1 MTRIL
6 AVDDSKAI
14 RQMVAATLA
23 ADGYDVATADDG
35 SSGLEAAEKEAFDLV
50 ISDVNMPNIDG
61 YEFVRALRNHD
72 NYRHTPVLMLT
83 TEFEDHHKK
92 IGREAGASGWII
104 KPIDPD
110 KLIKAVRRV
119 IN

>member
-14 RQMVAATLA
+14 RQMVAATLQ
-23 ADGYDVATADDG
+23 ADGYDVTTADDG
-35 SSGLEAAEKEAFDLV
+35 SQGLEIAEQESFDLV
-50 ISDVNMPNIDG
+50 ISDVNMPIVGG
-61 YEFVRALRNHD
+61 YEFVRSLRSND
-72 NYRHTPVLMLT
+72 AYRHTPVLMLT

-92 IGREAGASGWII
+92 TGREAGASGWII

-119 IN
+119 TS